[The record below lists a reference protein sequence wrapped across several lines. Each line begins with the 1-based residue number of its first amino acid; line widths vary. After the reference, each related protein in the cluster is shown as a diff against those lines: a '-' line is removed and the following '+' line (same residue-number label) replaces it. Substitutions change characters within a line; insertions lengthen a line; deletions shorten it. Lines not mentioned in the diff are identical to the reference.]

1 MAIILLFLSQHMSN
15 ILLVSS
21 VIGIASR
28 VATFVGNAGLSESAS
43 LVVLGLSLS
52 SAAFFV
58 RRHGAWKFS
67 RQAQDAM
74 PMAAD
79 TSPVAHRS

>member
-1 MAIILLFLSQHMSN
+1 MPN
-15 ILLVSS
+15 IVLVSS
-21 VIGIASR
+21 VFTGIASQI
-28 VATFVGNAGLSESAS
+28 ATFVNGAGLSESAS
-43 LVVLGLSLS
+43 LVVLGLTLS

-58 RRHGAWKFS
+58 RRHGAWKFA
-67 RQAQDAM
+67 RQAQETM